1 MGGRLTGSSASRV
14 FKTLDERH
22 VEEWEM
28 SGSIDRRTGS
38 RVDRSASAP
47 LPHLRWPPKQNPKP
61 EVAGSLGRG
70 APADDERQTDR
81 AHPRGFV
88 AESMRQ
94 LALSVLI
101 VLVLGF
107 FFLRIFGPK
116 DASLVDTRSPTASLT
131 SAPKQPAAQ
140 PPDAAKL
147 EVAFDRSAPAGKPLP
162 LRMTVGDAPEGSTI
176 VISGL
181 AANATLSAGENRDVE
196 WRLGLA
202 DLSNLSVI
210 PPKNFVGS
218 MSLVVELRLPDGGV
232 RGRQI
237 VNLEWTGEAA
247 AEPATDAK
255 QAESA
260 LPGAPSETPP
270 AAMTT
275 PEAAPAPTDAP
286 LADAVAPQTA
296 AVEESASGKEIAR
309 AQPAQVE
316 APAQTT
322 APAKEAAARAEPDDS
337 GASRVSP
344 CFAKLDG
351 KIVLQG
357 NCRVAGAEG
366 KTVTYELG
374 ENRLSLTLDHGRVW
388 RLKWNDE
395 DKGKIYKREECW
407 GSEKA
412 FVCEHPPRAKRK
424 S

>member
-1 MGGRLTGSSASRV
+1 
-14 FKTLDERH
+14 
-22 VEEWEM
+22 M
-28 SGSIDRRTGS
+28 SGSIDRRSDS
-38 RVDRSASAP
+38 RVDRSTSASTP
-47 LPHLRWPPKQNPKP
+47 RLRWPPKQNSKP
-61 EVAGSLGRG
+61 EPAVSLGRG
-70 APADDERQTDR
+70 APADDERQADR
-81 AHPRGFV
+81 APPRGFV
-88 AESMRQ
+88 AEGVGQ

-116 DASLVDTRSPTASLT
+116 DASLVGAPAPSASL
-131 SAPKQPAAQ
+131 SGAPKQPGAG
-140 PPDAAKL
+140 PSDAAKL
-147 EVAFDRSAPAGKPLP
+147 EVEFDRSAPAGKPLS
-162 LRMTVGDAPEGSTI
+162 LRMSVGDAPEGSTI

-181 AANATLSAGENRDVE
+181 RANAALSAGENRDLE

-210 PPKNFVGS
+210 PPNDFVGT
-218 MSLVVELRLPDGGV
+218 MSLVVELRLPDGSV

-237 VNLEWTGEAA
+237 VNLEWTSEAA

-255 QAESA
+255 PADTP
-260 LPGAPSETPP
+260 LPGAPSEAPP

-275 PEAAPAPTDAP
+275 PEAAPVTESGAEKQVARALPRAEDAP
-286 LADAVAPQTA
+286 PPQT
-296 AVEESASGKEIAR
+296 
-309 AQPAQVE
+309 E
-316 APAQTT
+316 AT
-322 APAKEAAARAEPDDS
+322 APAKPAAAALATPEENNVGRT
-337 GASRVSP
+337 SP

-374 ENRLSLTLDHGRVW
+374 ENRLSLTLDHGRIW